1 MIKIKIAFITF
12 SFQNI
17 IQNII
22 QKSTSKFKTLKND
35 WKRLK
40 NDKKIHDLSIDWPE
54 NVIVINDIGDHPI
67 AVAWL

>member
-35 WKRLK
+35 
-40 NDKKIHDLSIDWPE
+40 
-54 NVIVINDIGDHPI
+54 
-67 AVAWL
+67 

>member
-22 QKSTSKFKTLKND
+22 QKGTSKFKTLKND
-35 WKRLK
+35 
-40 NDKKIHDLSIDWPE
+40 
-54 NVIVINDIGDHPI
+54 
-67 AVAWL
+67 

>member
-22 QKSTSKFKTLKND
+22 QKGKFKTLKND
-35 WKRLK
+35 
-40 NDKKIHDLSIDWPE
+40 
-54 NVIVINDIGDHPI
+54 
-67 AVAWL
+67 